1 MASYAMSVRTDRAPD
16 EEFAYMA
23 DLSNFSEWDPGVSRA
38 VQLKGNGPGPEAEF
52 ELDASGSTLR
62 YVVQEY
68 DPPRKVVATARN
80 RFITSVDTITV
91 EPDGTGSI
99 VTYEADLVLNGVFKI
114 GDPFLKLAFNR
125 IGGKAADGLVDKLDG
140 TLIS

>member
-1 MASYAMSVRTDRAPD
+1 MASYAMSVRTDRPVD
-16 EEFAYMA
+16 EVFAYMS
-23 DLSNFSEWDPGVSRA
+23 DLTNFSDWDPGVSRA
-38 VQLKGNGPGPEAEF
+38 VQVKGSGPGPDAEF

-68 DPPRKVVATARN
+68 APPRKVVATARN

-91 EPDGTGSI
+91 EPDGAGSV
-99 VTYEADLVLNGVFKI
+99 VTYDADLVLNGVLKV

-140 TLIS
+140 TRIR